1 MNEDQYRKTYHEVN
15 RQRCVF
21 EKLILLHYGN
31 CQYAEKL
38 LLAER
43 EAMACQ
49 SSQAQMQCQL
59 LLNEIRQKS
68 RFSLHITKMDEPLPH
83 AQEIKVQ
90 AGGIFGIQQAL
101 REENT
106 ADTTDLSDDNLRFDE
121 NNKRPISNIF
131 QVVEHGMEKFGDI
144 TAFPYS
150 EIVKSILHF
159 SLPKRR
165 NSRKK

>member
-1 MNEDQYRKTYHEVN
+1 
-15 RQRCVF
+15 
-21 EKLILLHYGN
+21 LLVV
-31 CQYAEKL
+31 
-38 LLAER
+38 AER

-49 SSQAQMQCQL
+49 SSQAQMQCLL

-68 RFSLHITKMDEPLPH
+68 RFALRITKMDGPLPH

-90 AGGIFGIQQAL
+90 AGGIFGLQQAL

-106 ADTTDLSDDNLRFDE
+106 ADTTDLSNDNLRFDE
-121 NNKRPISNIF
+121 KNNKPIRNIF
-131 QVVEHGMEKFGDI
+131 QIVEQGMEKFGDI

-150 EIVKSILHF
+150 EVVKSILHF